1 MCCLCVSLD
10 CKCGGVALGHYCD
23 IKLLYSSAGS
33 EIVVIGGHLPIRPTI
48 KLIRDDI
55 HVHILYTLD
64 NERLNWMEPANSQYN
79 IIELNSSLDGRYQ
92 LIPEQIS
99 SRNVSSKLNR
109 LNVTKAILFSKLN
122 HNKTRFSSIK
132 HDGRL
137 KTTTYVCTY
146 VHTRFPSPQV
156 VRQQRRVFYFLFIGK

>member
-1 MCCLCVSLD
+1 M
-10 CKCGGVALGHYCD
+10 YT
-23 IKLLYSSAGS
+23 YN
-33 EIVVIGGHLPIRPTI
+33 
-48 KLIRDDI
+48 I
-55 HVHILYTLD
+55 HTLD

-92 LIPEQIS
+92 LISEQIS

-137 KTTTYVCTY
+137 KTTTYVRNVQHFGTY
-146 VHTRFPSPQV
+146 VRSHTLSQPTSRPSAETRFLFSIY
-156 VRQQRRVFYFLFIGK
+156 RQMNPCVQ